1 MIYAYPCELTPDED
15 RGLVVTFPDVP
26 QAITGGRD
34 RAEALTMAEDALA
47 TALAGYVHAQWE
59 IPTPGQ
65 PVAGQELVAVPTV
78 LAAKLALYSAMHEK
92 RISSTELACQL
103 GISESAV
110 QKLIDPERSSPIARV
125 QKALKA
131 VGPNLMVEVTVV

>member
-15 RGLVVTFPDVP
+15 GGLVVTFPDVP

-59 IPTPGQ
+59 IPIPSQ
-65 PVAGQELVAVPTV
+65 PAAYQELIAVN
-78 LAAKLALYSAMHEK
+78 LSAL
-92 RISSTELACQL
+92 ISLFRSRACHK
-103 GISESAV
+103 S
-110 QKLIDPERSSPIARV
+110 
-125 QKALKA
+125 
-131 VGPNLMVEVTVV
+131 